1 MTAKIKVIMLRK
13 NKTVESFKINPDNT
27 NFTRRGNLYMMPKE
41 AVNSIIFED
50 RPNNPHAELIYVEE
64 NPIPF
69 SLHTQDKSSTFLE
82 DMVIEN
88 VLESTGEPKGFVL
101 EIIGDY
107 LKSPAKLIMLAFAGI
122 IIYSIV
128 SGLIHL

>member
-1 MTAKIKVIMLRK
+1 MTVKIEVIMLRK
-13 NKTVESFKINPDNT
+13 NKTVERFRIGPDNPS
-27 NFTRRGNLYMMPKE
+27 FDRRGNLYMIPKE
-41 AVNSIIFED
+41 AINSITFAD
-50 RPNNPHAELIYVEE
+50 KPNNPHAELIYVEE

-88 VLESTGEPKGFVL
+88 VLESTGEPRGFML

-107 LKSPAKLIMLAFAGI
+107 LKSPGKLIMLAFAGA
-122 IIYSIV
+122 IIYGIV
-128 SGLIHL
+128 SGLLHL